1 MKALTDTSVLVA
13 GILKLHPDH
22 QRAVAILQQIEQ
34 GQLSAVVSAHS
45 LAETYSTLTRMPL
58 PLRVLPLPA
67 WRAVEANL
75 ALGFTVFA
83 LTAADYRDL
92 LEHLAQNNIAGGVT
106 YDGVIAWVAY
116 KAQVDQIITFNA
128 KDFRRVVPALAAQV
142 VIP

>member
-1 MKALTDTSVLVA
+1 MQELNVHHHLALPVLA
-13 GILKLHPDH
+13 SA
-22 QRAVAILQQIEQ
+22 QR
-34 GQLSAVVSAHS
+34 GQLEAVVSAHS
-45 LAETYSTLTRMPL
+45 LAEAYAVLTRMP
-58 PLRVLPLPA
+58 PPHRISPA
-67 WRAVEANL
+67 RAWLALEANVL
-75 ALGFTVFA
+75 SVMQVYALSAT
-83 LTAADYRDL
+83 DYRDL